1 MLSDNLKA
9 IAMESSRGQ
18 CRMHAVLTELP
29 ADDARALIGAL
40 QNSAI
45 SQRKICKAL
54 QDEGIRVSRDA
65 VTHARACLSKPD
77 ICRCNVARFGEQ

>member
-1 MLSDNLKA
+1 MLSDKLKA

-18 CRMHAVLTELP
+18 CRMHAILAELST
-29 ADDARALIGAL
+29 DDARALVGAL

-77 ICRCNVARFGEQ
+77 VCKCGIERFGEQ